1 MTHYNDR
8 PHTIDTNFAY
18 TASKVLVLAT
28 ENEVDTALVYVQHKN
43 FSIMCVV
50 DAIDGKIYPLAC
62 KIGSS
67 SSALHDYN
75 MLNYKG
81 AYKRGLIVYNDG
93 DYKLH
98 TMISNQLATR
108 Y

>member
-1 MTHYNDR
+1 MTHYSDR
-8 PHTIDTNFAY
+8 PHTTDTDFAY

-28 ENEVDTALVYVQHKN
+28 DNEDDTSVVYVQHKT

-50 DAIDGKIYPLAC
+50 DSIDGKIYPLAC
-62 KIGSS
+62 KIGSLT
-67 SSALHDYN
+67 SARHDYD
-75 MLNYKG
+75 MLNNKG
-81 AYKRGLIVYNDG
+81 AYKRGLIVYKEG
-93 DYKLH
+93 EYKLH